1 MATVKCKGCGAICC
15 TCSKCNPA
23 TYVDGLCPK
32 CQKNANNQPKGM
44 QGLPKPAGPNMP
56 NR

>member
-1 MATVKCKGCGAICC
+1 MASIKCKGCQTICC
-15 TCSKCNPA
+15 TCAKCNPA

-32 CQKNANNQPKGM
+32 CQKNANNQSQGV
-44 QGLPKPAGPNMP
+44 QGLPKSTGLVVP